1 MEGITCKTSSCY
13 KRDSAWRWRT
23 IENAKVFLSYA
34 KEKFIQKM
42 HAVTGAIQEKPK
54 QNVMTNQVCIH

>member
-23 IENAKVFLSYA
+23 IKNAKVFLSYA
-34 KEKFIQKM
+34 KGKVI
-42 HAVTGAIQEKPK
+42 
-54 QNVMTNQVCIH
+54 